1 VPGRVPIDSCAACDT
16 EGRTVPRNMAGHRI
30 GILHPGQM
38 GIVVALSA
46 QNSGNEVFWASE
58 DRSAAT
64 KKRASEA
71 GLANAG
77 TLAKLC
83 ELCPVMVSV
92 CPPEFA
98 EEIAEQVA
106 RLSYHGVYVD
116 ANAVSVERVQ
126 RMARRLQGGGARFV
140 DGGIIGPPAMT
151 RNRTW
156 LYLAGE
162 YAAEIA
168 PYFSSGPIEVEVLAG
183 GIGRASALKMCFA
196 AYSKGS
202 IALACSVLAAAQRL
216 NVLDDLKR
224 QWGRSGPSLEK
235 LESEISGAAPKAWRF
250 SSEMHEIAATFQSAG
265 LPPEFHRAA
274 AEIFRRLE
282 DFKDSERPCVKDVL
296 DKLLK

>member
-202 IALACSVLAAAQRL
+202 IALACSVLAAAEKL

-224 QWGRSGPSLEK
+224 QWARSGPSLEK

-250 SSEMHEIAATFQSAG
+250 SPEMHETAATFQSAG

-282 DFKDSERPCVKDVL
+282 DFKDSQKPCVKDVL
-296 DKLLK
+296 DTLLK